1 MIAVLGSVNMD
12 LVLEAER
19 IPRPG
24 ETVAAGDAFNGALAW
39 ALQERPLAEA
49 TAMPSPLGPSPRRGR
64 ERARPSHPSPNSSP
78 SSGRGASRPDQLR
91 FVVYRK
97 GSGR

>member
-24 ETVAAGDAFNGALAW
+24 DAFNGALAW
-39 ALQERPLAEA
+39 ALRERPLAEA
-49 TAMPSPLGPSPRRGR
+49 IRYAVAAGSIATTRKGA
-64 ERARPSHPSPNSSP
+64 SP
-78 SSGRGASRPDQLR
+78 SLPSLAELLAVIGKGR
-91 FVVYRK
+91 
-97 GSGR
+97 

>member
-1 MIAVLGSVNMD
+1 MIVVLGSVNMD

-39 ALQERPLAEA
+39 ALRERPLAEA
-49 TAMPSPLGPSPRRGR
+49 IRYAVAAGSIATTRKGA
-64 ERARPSHPSPNSSP
+64 SP
-78 SSGRGASRPDQLR
+78 SLPSLAELLAVIGKGR
-91 FVVYRK
+91 
-97 GSGR
+97 